1 MFSYRS
7 AVASMLGSGLLF
19 LACANDPKTPFETPT
34 PAGDDGPF
42 APGASGTGAITDD
55 AKCAGALVTLAR
67 APLYMLFIVDGSGS
81 MLDPIVPGGPTG
93 LKWSAA
99 RDALASFFDAMAA
112 QKDFTFAAGLFL
124 FDGTK
129 GVPEF
134 LQADVPIQYVDAA
147 HQALLKKRIMASTPQ
162 GGTPLKRALE
172 GQIPFVESFVPSA
185 PLASGGK
192 RVVVVLSD
200 GVPDGSADVQPMVQQ
215 QCIDLVDNAR
225 KGPGAVTTFAV
236 GVGDPASTTSTY
248 DEVFVGKLAISGGA
262 ARAGCTPGW
271 NETSPAGQTPCH
283 FQVTPGSK
291 TAAQIRDELL
301 GALDSIRGAAQG
313 CDVALVQADGS
324 PGVPDPSKV
333 NVVFTDANGVDTAV
347 PKDSTNGWT
356 YDDPS
361 RPTRVEFHGESCAK
375 LQAVSNGKVKVEL
388 GCATRVQ

>member
-1 MFSYRS
+1 MFSCRS
-7 AVASMLGSGLLF
+7 ALASLLGSGLVL
-19 LACANDPKTPFETPT
+19 LACANDAKTPFESPSGNEEAPPFTPGSSGSA
-34 PAGDDGPF
+34 PVDDG
-42 APGASGTGAITDD
+42 S
-55 AKCAGALVTLAR
+55 KCGGALVALSR

-99 RDALASFFDAMAA
+99 KDALVAFFDAMAA

-129 GVPEF
+129 GVPDF
-134 LQADVPIQYVDAA
+134 VQADVPIHFVDSTQQAA
-147 HQALLKKRIMASTPQ
+147 LKKRITNATPQ

-215 QCIDLVDNAR
+215 QCIDIVENAR
-225 KGPGAVTTFAV
+225 KGAGAVTTFAV
-236 GVGDPASTTSTY
+236 GVGDPTSSASTY
-248 DEVFVGKLAISGGA
+248 DEVFVGKLASAGGA
-262 ARAGCTPGW
+262 ARPGCTPGW
-271 NETSPAGQTPCH
+271 NESSPAGQTPCH

-301 GALDSIRGAAQG
+301 AALDAIRGAAQG
-313 CDVALVQADGS
+313 CELTLVQPDGS
-324 PGVPDPSKV
+324 PGVPDPAKV
-333 NVVFTDANGVDTAV
+333 NVVFTDANGVDSAV
-347 PKDSTNGWT
+347 PKDSANGWS

-361 RPTRVEFHGESCAK
+361 RPTRVIFNGEACRR
-375 LQAVSNGKVKVEL
+375 LQSVSNGKVKVEL

>member
-7 AVASMLGSGLLF
+7 ALGSLVGSGLLL
-19 LACANDPKTPFETPT
+19 LACANDAKTPFESTPPPGEDAPFT
-34 PAGDDGPF
+34 PGPE
-42 APGASGTGAITDD
+42 GSGPIADD

-81 MLDPIVPGGPTG
+81 MLDPLVPGGPTG

-99 RDALASFFDAMAA
+99 RDALVSFFDAMAA

-129 GVPEF
+129 GVPDF
-134 LQADVPIQYVDAA
+134 TQADVPIHYVDATQ
-147 HQALLKKRIMASTPQ
+147 QALLKNRITASTPQ

-172 GQIPFVESFVPSA
+172 GQIPFVESFVPSL

-192 RVVVVLSD
+192 RVVVVISD
-200 GVPDGSADVQPMVQQ
+200 GVPDGSAEVQPMVQQ

-225 KGPGAVTTFAV
+225 KGPAAVTTFAV
-236 GVGDPASTTSTY
+236 GVGDPTSSTSTY
-248 DEVFVGKLAISGGA
+248 DEVFVGKLATAGGA
-262 ARAGCTPGW
+262 ARPGCTPGW
-271 NETSPAGQTPCH
+271 NETSPTGQTPCH

-291 TAAQIRDELL
+291 TSAQIRDELL
-301 GALDSIRGAAQG
+301 AALDSIRGAAQG
-313 CDVALVQADGS
+313 CELALVQPDGS

-333 NVVFTDANGVDTAV
+333 NVVFTDANGVATAV
-347 PKDSTNGWT
+347 PKDPVNGWS

-361 RPTRVEFHGESCAK
+361 RPTRVVFNGESCKK
-375 LQAVSNGKVKVEL
+375 LQSVSNGKVKVEL